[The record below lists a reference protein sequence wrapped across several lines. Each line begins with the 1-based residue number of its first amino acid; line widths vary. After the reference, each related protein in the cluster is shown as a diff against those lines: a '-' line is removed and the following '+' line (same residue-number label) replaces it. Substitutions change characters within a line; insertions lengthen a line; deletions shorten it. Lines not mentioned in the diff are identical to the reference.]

1 MLFDDSELPEAIASV
16 LVPVA
21 VPVAY
26 TYKVPP
32 GETVVPGT
40 IVKVPLGPR
49 EVIGAVWD
57 DQPDAAINPKKLKS
71 ITRVYDKTPP
81 LDEDLRRFVDWVAS
95 WTLGAPGMVLRM
107 VLRSEEALEP
117 EAPVPG
123 VRRIDGAEPD
133 RMTAARGRVLAT
145 MEDGFAWTKS
155 GLSHAA
161 GVSPSVID
169 GLINQDVLEVV
180 MMPAALPLPKP
191 QIDYSQ
197 KPLTSSQQAAVE
209 GLIRSF
215 SKQGGSVALI
225 DGVTGSGKT
234 EVYFEAI
241 AEALRRD
248 RQVLVLLPEIALTE
262 QFLRRFEQRFG
273 VYPAEWH
280 SEVTPRKRARVWR
293 GAASGDVR
301 VVIGARS
308 SLFLP
313 FKELGLIIVDEEH
326 DAAFK
331 QDDRV
336 PYSARDMAVVRG
348 HISKFPVVLASATPS
363 VESIVN
369 AEQGRYDLYEL
380 PERASG
386 ASLPDLQAID
396 MRLDGPERGRWLAP
410 ALVNGIRET
419 FGSGD
424 QSLLFLNRR
433 GYAPLTL
440 CRTCG
445 HRFQCAHCSA
455 WLVEHRFQKKLV
467 CHHCGHSEPVPQSCP
482 SCHSSDSLVAC
493 GPGVER
499 IAEEVSDL
507 FPQARTLVLSS
518 DIAGGPERLK
528 REMKIVEEGGAD
540 IVIGTQLVAKG
551 HNFPK
556 MKLVGVI
563 DADLGLAHGDPRA
576 AEKTFQLLAQVTGRA
591 GRVTGGGK
599 GFLQTYNAD
608 HPVIKALL
616 SSDKH
621 AFYQAE
627 IEARRSAGLPP
638 FGRLAALIVSGPDK
652 SFAEAYARALAR
664 SAPNDQAVTLLGPA
678 EAALAM
684 VRGRYRFRLLAMAPR
699 QFDLQTYLRRWLGQ
713 GPKPT
718 KGLRVQVDIDPQHF
732 L

>member
-1 MLFDDSELPEAIASV
+1 MLFDDPDQKDTIASV

-32 GETVVPGT
+32 GHSVVPGT

-57 DQPDAAINPKKLKS
+57 GEPDAAINPNKLKS
-71 ITRVYDKTPP
+71 ISHVYETTPP
-81 LDEDLRRFVDWVAS
+81 LDKDLRRFVDWVAS
-95 WTLGAPGMVLRM
+95 WTLGAPGMVVRM

-123 VRRIDGAEPD
+123 VRRIGGAEPE
-133 RMTAARGRVLAT
+133 RMTDARRRVLES

-155 GLSHAA
+155 GLAHAA
-161 GVSPSVID
+161 GVSASVID
-169 GLINQDVLEVV
+169 GLVQQEVLEVV
-180 MMPAALPLPKP
+180 SLPAAPPPPRP
-191 QIDYSQ
+191 QIDYA
-197 KPLTSSQQAAVE
+197 KKELTPAQEAAAETLQASFDKGAAVT
-209 GLIRSF
+209 
-215 SKQGGSVALI
+215 LI

-241 AEALRRD
+241 AEALQRGK
-248 RQVLVLLPEIALTE
+248 QALVLLPEIALTE

-280 SEVTPRKRARVWR
+280 SEISPKNRARVWR
-293 GAASGDVR
+293 GVASGDVR

-363 VESIVN
+363 IESRVN
-369 AEQGRYDLYEL
+369 AEQGRYGLVEL
-380 PERASG
+380 PDRASG
-386 ASLPDLQAID
+386 AALPDLTAID
-396 MRLDGPERGRWLAP
+396 MRLNGPERGRWLAP
-410 ALVNGIRET
+410 DLVNAIKD
-419 FGSGD
+419 SYANGD

-445 HRFQCAHCSA
+445 HRFQCPHCST

-467 CHHCGHSEPVPQSCP
+467 CHHCGHSERVPETCP
-482 SCHSSDSLVAC
+482 SCQSANTLVAC

-507 FPQARTLVLSS
+507 FPQARTLILSS
-518 DIAGGPERLK
+518 DLPGGPERLK
-528 REMKIVEEGGAD
+528 REMKVVEDGGAD
-540 IVIGTQLVAKG
+540 IIIGTQLVAKG

-556 MKLVGVI
+556 LKLVGVV

-599 GFLQTYNAD
+599 GVLQTYSAD

-616 SSDKH
+616 LNDKH

-638 FGRLAALIVSGPDK
+638 FGRLAAVVISGPDK
-652 SFAEAYARALAR
+652 IFAEGYARQLVR
-664 SAPNDQAVTLLGPA
+664 MAPQDPAVTLLGPA

-699 QFDLQTYLRRWLGQ
+699 QFDLQSYLRAWLAA
-713 GPKPT
+713 GPKPS
-718 KGLRVQVDIDPQHF
+718 KGLRVQIDIDPQHF

>member
-1 MLFDDSELPEAIASV
+1 MLFDEPDFQETIASV

-21 VPVAY
+21 VPRAY

-32 GETVVPGT
+32 GKTVVPGT
-40 IVKVPLGPR
+40 IVRVPLGPR

-57 DQPDAAINPKKLKS
+57 GEPDAAINPAKLKS
-71 ITRVYDKTPP
+71 ITHVYETTPP
-81 LDEDLRRFVDWVAS
+81 LDDDLRRFVDWVAN

-123 VRRIDGAEPD
+123 VRRIEDAQPD
-133 RMTAARGRVLAT
+133 RMTSARHRVMET
-145 MEDGFAWTKS
+145 MEDGFAWTRS
-155 GLSHAA
+155 GLAHAA
-161 GVSPSVID
+161 GVSSSVID
-169 GLINQDVLEVV
+169 GLIKQNVLEVV
-180 MMPAALPLPKP
+180 SMPASPPPPKP
-191 QIDYSQ
+191 QLDYAQ
-197 KPLTSSQQAAVE
+197 KVLTPAQQAASE
-209 GLIRSF
+209 GLVESF
-215 SKQGGSVALI
+215 NKGASVTLI

-248 RQVLVLLPEIALTE
+248 RQALVLLPEIALTE

-273 VYPAEWH
+273 VFPAEWH
-280 SEVTPRKRARVWR
+280 SEITPKNRSRVWR
-293 GAASGDVR
+293 GVASGDVR

-313 FKELGLIIVDEEH
+313 FRELGLIIVDEEH

-348 HISKFPVVLASATPS
+348 HISGFPVVLASATPS
-363 VESIVN
+363 VESHVN
-369 AEQGRYDLYEL
+369 AELGRYGLYEL
-380 PERASG
+380 PHRASG
-386 ASLPDLQAID
+386 ADLPELNAID
-396 MRLDGPERGRWLAP
+396 MRNEGPERGRWLAP
-410 ALVNGIRET
+410 SLVHAIKDT
-419 FGSGD
+419 FAAGE

-467 CHHCGHSEPVPQSCP
+467 CHHCGHTEPVPQACP
-482 SCHSSDSLVAC
+482 SCNSTNSLVAC

-507 FPQARTLVLSS
+507 FPQARTLILSS
-518 DIAGGPERLK
+518 DLPGGPERLK

-540 IVIGTQLVAKG
+540 IIIGTQLVAKG

-556 MKLVGVI
+556 LKLVGVV

-608 HPVIKALL
+608 HPVIRALL
-616 SSDKH
+616 SSDRN
-621 AFYQAE
+621 AFYKAE
-627 IEARRSAGLPP
+627 TDARRAAGLPP
-638 FGRLAALIVSGPDK
+638 FGRLAAVVVSGPDK
-652 SFAEAYARALAR
+652 IFAENYARALAR
-664 SAPNDQAVTLLGPA
+664 AAPTDEAVTLLGPA
-678 EAALAM
+678 EAALAL
-684 VRGRYRFRLLAMAPR
+684 VRGRHRYRLLVMAPR
-699 QFDLQTYLRRWLGQ
+699 QFDLQSYLRHWLGS

-732 L
+732 M